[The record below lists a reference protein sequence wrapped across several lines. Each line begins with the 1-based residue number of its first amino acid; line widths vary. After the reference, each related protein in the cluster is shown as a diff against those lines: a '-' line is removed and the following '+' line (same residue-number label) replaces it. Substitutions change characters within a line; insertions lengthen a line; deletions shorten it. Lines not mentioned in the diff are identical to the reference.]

1 MHIPDYEHAPGRHC
15 GSTSLRNLATYY
27 GWGFDEPTCFGLA
40 SGLGFT
46 YFELPNPPHR
56 AFFGRP
62 PYLERAFFENLGI
75 GYEERSGEDWAT
87 AWGEI
92 RARVDAGDPAL
103 VFADIYH
110 LDYFGTDT
118 HFSPHALLVVGY
130 GREYEREREEEGAED
145 EGDGS
150 EGDGGGHGSEEGD
163 GGSHGSG
170 TEYVV
175 LSDSEFPEPQRVPVE
190 SLRAAMTVPPDLSYP
205 TRNRYL
211 VVTDPEIRVP
221 VEEAVATATEAT
233 ARYMLDPRDAVHDVG
248 AFGVHGLDGVRA
260 LAADLPGWT
269 ALPDPAWTTR
279 FAYQNVERRGTGGG
293 AFRGLQRDFLR
304 TVGHPYG
311 EHVTEETAA
320 IADAWTDAALTLREA
335 SEADEAELS
344 RGLAAAGEAIEALA
358 DREEALYR
366 SILD

>member
-1 MHIPDYEHAPGRHC
+1 MPIPDYEHATGRHC
-15 GSTSLRNLATYY
+15 GSTSLRNLSTYY

-46 YFELPNPPHR
+46 YFELPNSPHR

-75 GYEERSGEDWAT
+75 GYGERSGEDWAT
-87 AWGEI
+87 AWDEI
-92 RARVDAGDPAL
+92 RAHVDAGDPVL

-130 GREYEREREEEGAED
+130 EREFEREGEKEGAED

-150 EGDGGGHGSEEGD
+150 EGGGGGD
-163 GGSHGSG
+163 GTGG
-170 TEYVV
+170 EYVV

-190 SLRAAMTVPPDLSYP
+190 SLRAAMTVPPEEGYP

-221 VEEAVATATEAT
+221 VERAVATATEAT
-233 ARYMLDPRDAVHDVG
+233 ARYMLDPRDAVHEVG
-248 AFGVHGLDGVRA
+248 EFGVHGLDGVRA

-304 TVGHPYG
+304 TVEHPYG
-311 EHVTEETAA
+311 ERVTEEMAA
-320 IADAWTDAALTLREA
+320 ITDAWTDAGQTLKEA
-335 SEADEAELS
+335 SEADGAELS
-344 RGLAAAGEAIEALA
+344 RGLAAASEAVAELA